1 MILIGIS
8 THYIVILQTND
19 IWMSWEALGRDI
31 KKNNPKTE
39 DFNKKVSVVA
49 LCPLSACRCCS
60 KGGKKIVLIA
70 FLGKLR
76 INPEKLMNTS
86 L

>member
-31 KKNNPKTE
+31 RKNNPKTE
-39 DFNKKVSVVA
+39 GFNKKESVVA
-49 LCPLSACRCCS
+49 LPCS
-60 KGGKKIVLIA
+60 DRFSSTA
-70 FLGKLR
+70 THFRPRLR
-76 INPEKLMNTS
+76 PSHGLHV
-86 L
+86 

>member
-49 LCPLSACRCCS
+49 LCRLSARLVGAVQ
-60 KGGKKIVLIA
+60 KGER
-70 FLGKLR
+70 KLF
-76 INPEKLMNTS
+76 
-86 L
+86 